1 MIPIKLNWGGKTVE
15 TEALVDSG
23 AEGVFINKD
32 MITRYGLKQFPLARP
47 ITARNADNSI
57 NRAGNISTYALQRI
71 VIGDKSRM
79 ERLLVTDIGKT
90 PVILG
95 LP

>member
-1 MIPIKLNWGGKTVE
+1 MLSLPKVQISPVVVSKLNTEAFVIPIKLNWGGKTVE

-47 ITARNADNSI
+47 ITA
-57 NRAGNISTYALQRI
+57 
-71 VIGDKSRM
+71 
-79 ERLLVTDIGKT
+79 
-90 PVILG
+90 
-95 LP
+95 